1 MLITKIECRRLT
13 MHKKTKPAFTLI
25 EIIVSVAIVGLLVA
39 GVLQVQSKNTEMAQ
53 YLLQRAN
60 SELDNAL
67 FLTKKAQRYSNDKKS
82 AYDLLIDEFAI
93 KDFETRD
100 VLKKLEKTINVTEAQ
115 PIPVGMDE
123 NEAPMFVFY
132 TNEILLNGKYP
143 ARYYT
148 FK

>member
-1 MLITKIECRRLT
+1 M
-13 MHKKTKPAFTLI
+13 KKKKNGFTLI
-25 EIIVSVAIVGLLVA
+25 EVLVSVMIVGIVVM
-39 GVLQVQSKNTEMAQ
+39 GVLQVQAQNTDMAQ
-53 YLLQRAN
+53 YLLKRAN
-60 SELDNAL
+60 AELDNAL

-82 AYDLLIDEFAI
+82 AYDLLIDEFSI
-93 KDFETRD
+93 KDFESRD
-100 VLKKLEKTINVTEAQ
+100 ALKKIEKTINVTEAQ

-132 TNEILLNGKYP
+132 TNEILLNGEYP